1 MEQDGYDRAMQ
12 MNIAAREY
20 MQKGDLQSA
29 LQNLVAA
36 LQLLPEEVES
46 RARLQNNKGHI
57 EVRLKAYDD
66 ALSSFQKAA
75 QIYDKLG
82 EQTLLAEQFGN
93 IGSVHRDREQWD
105 AALENYSKSLA
116 VFEKAGHQTGIA
128 DQYSNIGYAHF
139 RQGRLESALQFLQT
153 AKSLYGGIGEEKK
166 AQLCDQNIEA
176 LKSFLE
182 K

>member
-1 MEQDGYDRAMQ
+1 MEQNGYDRAMQ
-12 MNIAAREY
+12 MNVAAREY

-29 LQNLVAA
+29 LENLVAA
-36 LQLLPEEVES
+36 LQLLPEDVDS
-46 RARLQNNKGHI
+46 KARLHNNKGHI

-75 QIYDKLG
+75 RIYDKLG
-82 EQTLLAEQFGN
+82 EQILLGEQFGN
-93 IGSVHRDREQWD
+93 IGSVYRDMEQWD

-116 VFEKAGHQTGIA
+116 VFEEAGHHTGIA

-139 RQGRLESALQFLQT
+139 RQGRLESALQFLQA
-153 AKSLYGGIGEEKK
+153 AKGLYDGIGEEKK